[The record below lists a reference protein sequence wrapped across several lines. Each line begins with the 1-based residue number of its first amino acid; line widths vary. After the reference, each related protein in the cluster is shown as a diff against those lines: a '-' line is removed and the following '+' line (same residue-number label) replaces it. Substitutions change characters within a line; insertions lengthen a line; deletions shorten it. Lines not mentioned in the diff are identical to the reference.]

1 MAKKKTKKLKSSD
14 GASVNKAIALLRA
27 FIDGQDAWGVRELA
41 NALGQPGSSVHR
53 LLQIL
58 RKDGLIERDPDSQ
71 KYRSGMEF
79 FRWSAVLNRRL
90 KLAEVARPTMTDLS
104 AAFGES
110 CWLGLYEPVRRCHAY
125 VAEVLA
131 DWPFNYS
138 AKIAQYE
145 PLWYST
151 GGLAVLSFLSEPER
165 QAILAE
171 VLALGKKARPPISS
185 PLTADLRRIRLDG
198 YAIGVGVDEDAPIT
212 IAAPIFNAR
221 NVPIGSL
228 TLAIPPHRCPTE
240 RRSEIGLAIGKSA
253 KRLSRLIG
261 SQVLGAA
268 GVGTWHQGVN
278 AIANLIHR
286 EVPEIGS
293 TISNRG
299 GDGALRAL
307 QLGRGGYCF
316 AVAGSLEAAYKGK
329 PPFEGRHDHLRAM
342 FNLFPLF
349 LHVVAKRD
357 SNMHSFADLRRRR
370 ISAGEKDFTTAHVVT
385 DLLRRAGLADDMA
398 AAQRRLVFLDYPEA
412 HREFV
417 QGKLDTV
424 ISLTGLGDPSFLDLA
439 RRTDIRLLALD
450 GKLAKDFVKANP
462 TYERATI
469 PGSAYPGWDHP
480 TPTIMVPTVMVT
492 TADRSDEE
500 IYAVTRAIYLNRAE
514 LASISPDFD
523 AFDPRFIFRGIK
535 IPLHPAAERFWLECG
550 LLKPGCV
557 PGLTNKPNR
566 RRRI

>member
-1 MAKKKTKKLKSSD
+1 MATKKKNAKKRRSSD
-14 GASVNKAIALLRA
+14 GASVYKAIAVLRT

-58 RKDGLIERDPDSQ
+58 RKDGLIEWDAESQ

-79 FRWSAVLNRRL
+79 FRWSAVLSRRL
-90 KLAEVARPTMTDLS
+90 KLAEVARPTMADLS

-110 CWLGLYEPVRRCHAY
+110 CWLGLYEPVRRAHAY

-131 DWPFNYS
+131 DRPLNYS
-138 AKIAQYE
+138 ATIARYE
-145 PLWYST
+145 PLWNSA
-151 GGLAVLSFLSEPER
+151 GGLAVLAFLSEPER

-171 VLALGKKARPPISS
+171 ACALGKHPRMPSS
-185 PLTADLRRIRLDG
+185 LTADLRRIRLDG
-198 YAIGVGVDEDAPIT
+198 YAMRVGVDEDAPIT

-221 NVPIGSL
+221 NLPIGSL
-228 TLAIPPHRCPTE
+228 TLAIPPHRSPADG
-240 RRSEIGLAIGKSA
+240 RNKIGLAVGKFA
-253 KRLSRLIG
+253 NKLSRLIG

-268 GVGTWHQGVN
+268 GGGTWHQGVI

-293 TISNRG
+293 TISNLG
-299 GDGALRAL
+299 GDGALREL

-329 PPFEGRHDHLRAM
+329 PPFEGRHDRLCAM

-357 SNMHSFADLRRRR
+357 SDVRSFADLRRRK

-385 DLLRRAGLADDMA
+385 DLIWRAGLAGNTA
-398 AAQRRLVFLDYPEA
+398 TAQRRLVFLDYPEA

-424 ISLTGLGDPSFLDLA
+424 ISLTGLGDPSFCDLA
-439 RRTDIRLLALD
+439 RRTDIRLLTLD
-450 GKLAKDFVKANP
+450 DKLAKNFVGANP
-462 TYERATI
+462 TYEQATI
-469 PGSAYPGWDHP
+469 PGSTYHGWDHP
-480 TPTIMVPTVMVT
+480 TATIMVPTVMVT
-492 TADRSDEE
+492 TDDRSDEE
-500 IYAVTRAIYLNRAE
+500 VYAVTRALYQNRSE

-523 AFDPRFIFRGIK
+523 PFDPRFIFRGIE
-535 IPLHPAAERFWLECG
+535 IPLHPGAERFWIERG
-550 LLKPGCV
+550 LLKHG
-557 PGLTNKPNR
+557 R
-566 RRRI
+566 F